1 MLEQLARNGTS
12 EQRDAALRTLSIDA
26 SLRAARV
33 SLASLKPR
41 AFRPV
46 RPARRL
52 QRAIAPTATRS
63 IYDAQHGQSLPGM
76 LVRAEGAPPTNPP
89 DADVDEAYDGLGAT
103 LKLYAEAFNRDS
115 IDGAGLPLVASVH
128 YEHDYDNAFWNGQQM
143 VFGDGDGVLFNR
155 FTIALDVIGHELT
168 HGVTEREAGLIYFG
182 QPGALNESVS
192 DVFGS
197 LVKQYQA
204 QETADQADWLIG
216 EGLLASGI
224 NGVAL
229 RSLSEPGSAFDDP
242 ALGGKDPQP
251 GDMSGYVVT
260 SSDNGG
266 VHLNSGIPNRAFY
279 LAASEIG
286 GNAWNQAGH
295 IWYWTLRSRWL
306 PRNANFQTFAR
317 LSTAIARWAYG
328 NGSAPHVAVGGAWQ
342 AVGLDVSSLWPQR
355 RVYAAAQTRARARP
369 AAAARSAPSAA
380 KKTTARSAT
389 AAKPR
394 QRRPRAK

>member
-1 MLEQLARNGTS
+1 VHFEQ
-12 EQRDAALRTLSIDA
+12 
-26 SLRAARV
+26 
-33 SLASLKPR
+33 
-41 AFRPV
+41 
-46 RPARRL
+46 
-52 QRAIAPTATRS
+52 
-63 IYDAQHGQSLPGM
+63 
-76 LVRAEGAPPTNPP
+76 
-89 DADVDEAYDGLGAT
+89 
-103 LKLYAEAFNRDS
+103 
-115 IDGAGLPLVASVH
+115 
-128 YEHDYDNAFWNGQQM
+128 DYDNAFWNGRQM

-182 QPGALNESVS
+182 QPGALNESIS

-204 QETADQADWLIG
+204 QETADKADWLIG

-229 RSLSEPGSAFDDP
+229 RSMSDPGSAYDDP

-266 VHLNSGIPNRAFY
+266 VHLNSGIPNHAFY
-279 LAASEIG
+279 LAATELG
-286 GNAWNQAGH
+286 GNAWDQVGH

-306 PRNANFQTFAR
+306 PRGASFQTFAR

-342 AVGLDVSSLWPQR
+342 AVGLDVSSFWPQR
-355 RVYAAAQTRARARP
+355 RVMAAAQTGAQTRQQTRQQARTRARP
-369 AAAARSAPSAA
+369 AAAAGRARTA
-380 KKTTARSAT
+380 KKTSTRKAT
-389 AAKPR
+389 AAR
-394 QRRPRAK
+394 SSQRRPRAK